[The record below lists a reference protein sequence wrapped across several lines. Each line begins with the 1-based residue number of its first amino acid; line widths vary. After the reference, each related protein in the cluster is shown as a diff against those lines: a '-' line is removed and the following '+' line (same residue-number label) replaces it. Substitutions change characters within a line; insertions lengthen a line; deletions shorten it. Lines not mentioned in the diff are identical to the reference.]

1 MLFHSGEKG
10 YVSHL
15 DHFGVKALS
24 QFTATVTHQ
33 DRSIEIDVDKSSSL
47 GTVII
52 IPVWTLT

>member
-1 MLFHSGEKG
+1 M
-10 YVSHL
+10 
-15 DHFGVKALS
+15 KALS